1 MSTLLRALYSGFLVD
16 VFLRPLR
23 RPYLQGPGLF
33 FALLAVATLA
43 SIGFNWLIT
52 PTPNNF
58 DASGALA
65 LAMEALLILLS
76 AYAMSMLARRRELVW
91 DLSALLMAAAIMYQI
106 LLQTPAQEW
115 IEPWLE
121 RHQPALIQPLFW
133 LLHAWWLVIVLRLA
147 ARLHAP
153 SAWRWIAAGLLV
165 FCITFVPW
173 SFLPKP
179 AFWNQDSVD
188 AGGITADAQFSNVA
202 PDRNAETDADIDLD
216 AQLSFDAEAVMY
228 DQPRLM
234 QDAIGKLAPH
244 TAGKANLYLIGFAGD
259 SEENVFRNEVEF
271 VEQQFTRR
279 FDAAGHTLLLEN
291 NIATL
296 QNRPIASLTNLDIA
310 LDAVAKKMNRDEDI
324 LLLFLTSH
332 GSEDHQLYV
341 DMDPLPLNQIAPEDL
356 AESLNK
362 APIRW
367 KVIVI
372 SACYSG
378 GFINALKNSTT
389 MIITA
394 AREDRTS
401 FGCGT
406 DSDITWF
413 SKAFFADALNQT
425 DDFAAAFANATQR
438 ISEWETRDHEKSSFP
453 QIVSTPLIEEKLKQW
468 RNGINLG
475 APVPF
480 VPVAPAKTSAD
491 PGKENSGNLSVSVAT
506 FGPSLR

>member
-1 MSTLLRALYSGFLVD
+1 MTILLRALYSGFLVD

-43 SIGFNWLIT
+43 NIGFNWLIT
-52 PTPNNF
+52 PLPNNF

-65 LAMEALLILLS
+65 MAMEVLLILLS
-76 AYAMSMLARRRELVW
+76 AYVMSMLARRRELVW

-133 LLHAWWLVIVLRLA
+133 LLHLWWFVIVLRLA

-153 SAWRWIAAGLLV
+153 STWRWIAAGLLV

-188 AGGITADAQFSNVA
+188 AGGITADAPFSNAA
-202 PDRNAETDADIDLD
+202 PDNNADADIDLD
-216 AQLSFDAEAVMY
+216 AQPNFDAEAVMY

-234 QDAIGKLAPH
+234 QAAIGKLVPH
-244 TAGKANLYLIGFAGD
+244 TPGKANLYLIGFAGD

-296 QNRPIASLTNLDIA
+296 QDRPIASLTNLDIA

-356 AESLNK
+356 AESLAK
-362 APIRW
+362 TPIRW

-425 DDFAAAFANATQR
+425 DDFDAAFANATQH
-438 ISEWETRDHEKSSFP
+438 ISEWETRDKEKPSFP

-468 RNGINLG
+468 RSGINLG
-475 APVPF
+475 PPVPF
-480 VPVAPAKTSAD
+480 VPVTPAKTSGH
-491 PGKENSGNLSVSVAT
+491 PGKESLENLNVSV
-506 FGPSLR
+506 GRLRPSLR

>member
-1 MSTLLRALYSGFLVD
+1 MSILLRALYSGFLVD

-23 RPYLQGPGLF
+23 RPCLQGPGLF

-43 SIGFNWLIT
+43 NIGFNWLIT
-52 PTPNNF
+52 PIPNNF

-65 LAMEALLILLS
+65 MAMEALLILLS
-76 AYAMSMLARRRELVW
+76 AYAMAMLVRRRELVW

-133 LLHAWWLVIVLRLA
+133 LLHAWWFVIVLRLA

-153 SAWRWIAAGLLV
+153 TTWRWIVAGVLV

-179 AFWNQDSVD
+179 AFWNQDSID
-188 AGGITADAQFSNVA
+188 AGGITADAQFSDAA
-202 PDRNAETDADIDLD
+202 PGNADADIGLD
-216 AQLSFDAEAVMY
+216 AQPDFDAEAVMY

-234 QDAIGKLAPH
+234 QDAIAKLVPH
-244 TAGKANLYLIGFAGD
+244 TPGKANLYLIGFAGD

-271 VEQQFTRR
+271 VEQQFIRR

-291 NIATL
+291 NVATL
-296 QNRPIASLTNLDIA
+296 PNRPIASLTNLDIA
-310 LDAVAKKMNRDEDI
+310 LDAVAKKMNGDEDI

-356 AESLNK
+356 AESLDK
-362 APIRW
+362 IPIRW

-378 GFINALKNSTT
+378 GFIDALKNSTT

-401 FGCGT
+401 FGCGA

-425 DDFAAAFANATQR
+425 DNFAAAFANATQH
-438 ISEWETRDHEKSSFP
+438 ITEWETRDHEKSSYP

-468 RNGINLG
+468 RSGIHLG
-475 APVPF
+475 PAVPF

-491 PGKENSGNLSVSVAT
+491 PGNENSGTLTVSIDRSE
-506 FGPSLR
+506 PNQR